1 MVAITHHVRTCIRRI
16 SDENGAAYTENISE
30 IGRTCR
36 GLYTGAAYTPTS
48 ESYFHDFSEVR
59 LILRA
64 AFIPEITVVQK
75 QR

>member
-1 MVAITHHVRTCIRRI
+1 MLNIG
-16 SDENGAAYTENISE
+16 ENGAAYTKIISE

-64 AFIPEITVVQK
+64 AYIPEITVLSDTHMKLVI
-75 QR
+75 